1 MFLKRLTALSRSLAF
16 RLTLWYAGIFALSS
30 CLAFVFFYYLV
41 IDVLREQTDDNLRRQ
56 LAAFSGIM
64 QVDGITGVQQVAAMD
79 ALSGGDKK
87 RLIRLLSRFGTQFSV
102 GGRDYWQDVGVN
114 AEAIRDLLTSG
125 APVIETVVLGERKD
139 SLRIIYGVIGPGV
152 IMQLGHSLAE
162 EIRLINA
169 FQRLFLTT
177 IGIFCL
183 LAAAIGWFLARRAL
197 SGVGGIAAAARKI
210 SGGDLQTRAPISGR
224 QDEIDQLAGTLN
236 HMLDRIQTLVRGIG
250 EMSDNIAHDLKSPVT
265 RIRGL
270 AEITLTTA
278 QTDDDYQNM
287 AANTIEECDRLLEM
301 INAMLFISRTEAG
314 VREVRPEA
322 VDLNALV
329 GDAVQLFE
337 TTAVDKHL
345 ALSFEAGPHARI
357 RGDARMLQ
365 RMIANLLDNAIRYT
379 PAGGQ
384 VTVTLHGAANDRVQV
399 DFSDTGIG
407 IAEDDRERIFERFYR
422 CDPSRSES
430 GSGLGL
436 SLARAV
442 ARAHGGDITV
452 KSTLGEGSIFSVRL
466 PLVPDSQIEKDLS
479 STGK

>member
-64 QVDGITGVQQVAAMD
+64 QVDGIAGVQQVAAMD
-79 ALSGGDKK
+79 ALSGGNRK
-87 RLIRLLSRFGTQFSV
+87 RLIRLLSRFGTEFTA

-114 AEAIRDLLTSG
+114 AEAIRNLLTSG
-125 APVIETVVLGERKD
+125 GPVIETVVLGERKD

-152 IMQLGHSLAE
+152 IMQLGHSLSE
-162 EIRLINA
+162 EIRLITA

-183 LAAAIGWFLARRAL
+183 LAAVIGWFLARRAL

-210 SGGDLQTRAPISGR
+210 SGGDLQTRVPISGR

-278 QTDDDYQNM
+278 QADDDYQNM
-287 AANTIEECDRLLEM
+287 AASTIEECDRLLEM

-314 VREVRPEA
+314 VREVRPEP
-322 VDLNALV
+322 VDLNALG
-329 GDAVQLFE
+329 GDAVRLFE
-337 TTAVDKHL
+337 TTAADKRL
-345 ALSFEAGPHARI
+345 ALSFEAGSAASI

-379 PAGGQ
+379 PSGGR
-384 VTVTLHGAANDRVQV
+384 VRVVIAPPSDHGIRIDLI
-399 DFSDTGIG
+399 DTGIG
-407 IAEDDRERIFERFYR
+407 ISEQDQDRIFERFYR

-452 KSTLGEGSIFSVRL
+452 KSTLGAGSTFSVRL
-466 PLVPDSQIEKDLS
+466 PLEPDAPIQ
-479 STGK
+479 

>member
-79 ALSGGDKK
+79 ALSGGDRK
-87 RLIRLLSRFGTQFSV
+87 RLIRLLSRFGTEFTV

-114 AEAIRDLLTSG
+114 AEAIRSLLTSG
-125 APVIETVVLGERKD
+125 GPVIETVILGERKD

-152 IMQLGHSLAE
+152 IMQLGHSLSG
-162 EIRLINA
+162 EIRLIAA

-197 SGVGGIAAAARKI
+197 SGVGGIAAAAREI

-287 AANTIEECDRLLEM
+287 AASTIEECDRLLEM

-329 GDAVQLFE
+329 GDAVHLFE
-337 TTAVDKHL
+337 TTAADKRL
-345 ALSFEAGPHARI
+345 VLSFEAGPSATI

-379 PAGGQ
+379 PAAG
-384 VTVTLHGAANDRVQV
+384 RVSVVIAPPSDQGIMI
-399 DFSDTGIG
+399 DFIDTGIG
-407 IAEDDRERIFERFYR
+407 ISGQDQDRIFERFYR

-452 KSTLGEGSIFSVRL
+452 RSGTGEGSTFSVTL
-466 PLVPDSQIEKDLS
+466 PLQPDAPI
-479 STGK
+479 